1 MSFGSRASIA
11 VSLSMASIFL
21 LVSDVLAA
29 PVVWTGPT
37 ITFSKV
43 GGTDPTLP
51 ANQDHLTDNVIL
63 TRGSS
68 EGIYNIAKE
77 SSYDKFS
84 GAQAPADTRWAT
96 IVNNPGATITATN
109 FAALNFTSWAAAY
122 GGPGFAL
129 SSNITTDNAV
139 VHLVTDDIYLD
150 LNFTQFSSGGSF
162 AYQRSTPS
170 LMLTPTGDYNGNGIV
185 DAADYTIWRDTLG
198 STTNLAAD
206 GNGNGIIDAGDNDV
220 WKSNFGNHSGLGA
233 SANAAVPEPLT
244 LLLLLVGIPTICAS
258 RWQSCRKLMR
268 P

>member
-11 VSLSMASIFL
+11 VSWSIASIFL

-29 PVVWTGPT
+29 PAVWTGPT
-37 ITFSKV
+37 ITFSKL

-139 VHLVTDDIYLD
+139 VHLVSDDIYLD
-150 LNFTQFSSGGSF
+150 LKFTQFTSGGTF

-170 LMLTPTGDYNGNGIV
+170 LALTPTGDYNHNGIV
-185 DAADYTIWRDTLG
+185 DAADYTVWRDTLG
-198 STTNLAAD
+198 SISNLAAD
-206 GNGNGIIDAGDNDV
+206 GNVNGVIDAGDYDV
-220 WKSNFGNHSGLGA
+220 WKSNFGNHSGSGA
-233 SANAAVPEPLT
+233 GANAGVPEPTTFMLLLTGILT
-244 LLLLLVGIPTICAS
+244 LGS
-258 RWQSCRKLMR
+258 RRRTTVS
-268 P
+268 